1 MRGNVGQPLE
11 LPMFVP
17 DRRIAEVACPPLLAQ
32 MPTLVWPTNSLSG
45 DTLLR
50 KSHICSVGERSSS
63 DATTSCVATSG
74 FHCRMDARRRLRAQT
89 VTEHDHKAVNGC
101 VETLTVLRDE
111 CAMHTTAPCLYS

>member
-1 MRGNVGQPLE
+1 MRGIVGQPSE

-17 DRRIAEVACPPLLAQ
+17 NRRIAEVCPPLLAQ
-32 MPTLVWPTNSLSG
+32 MPTLVWPTNSFSG

-50 KSHICSVGERSSS
+50 RSHICSVGERSSS

-74 FHCRMDARRRLRAQT
+74 FHCRMDARRRLRAHI
-89 VTEHDHKAVNGC
+89 VAVNGC

-111 CAMHTTAPCLYS
+111 CAMRCVAPCLYS